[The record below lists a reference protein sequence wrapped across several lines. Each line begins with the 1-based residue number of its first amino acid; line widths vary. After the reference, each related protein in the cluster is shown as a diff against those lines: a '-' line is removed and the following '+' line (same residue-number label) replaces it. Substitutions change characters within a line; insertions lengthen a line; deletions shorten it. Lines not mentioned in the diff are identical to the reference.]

1 MRIGTGMKALGW
13 AAAWAASF
21 AFPALAAATAPTG
34 AITPVWVESHHPF
47 TLALSGEIDDCAP
60 VFSHPSA
67 RLTGGKLVLSVL
79 EQQHPGVSCV
89 TRPPA
94 WTYRTEFEVAALDS
108 GQYPVQVIWAQ
119 ACQFDPTP
127 CPVAY
132 MPQDVGN
139 LRVTDSARLAY
150 SFTPRSAR
158 GGQSF
163 HLLLNG
169 DGFNCGDL
177 IKSATVDTARPTL
190 RLNFLIEP
198 HPEAECFAPFYG
210 IDFTV
215 PALQAGGWQV
225 NANRE
230 PYCPPGMLCPLALLA
245 PQLAGALEVTAGTE
259 AVVPLRP
266 KTSAGPASMGR
277 PGFRSQW
284 NGSFRDAAGKAM
296 PR

>member
-21 AFPALAAATAPTG
+21 ALPAFAAATTPTG

-60 VFSHPSA
+60 AFSHPSS

-79 EQQHPGVSCV
+79 EQQRPGVSCV
-89 TRPPA
+89 TKPPA

-108 GQYPVQVIWAQ
+108 GEYPVQVIWEQ

-132 MPQDVGN
+132 LPQDVGN
-139 LRVTDSARLAY
+139 LRVTDSAALAY
-150 SFTPRSAR
+150 SFSPRSAR
-158 GGQSF
+158 AGGSF
-163 HLLLNG
+163 HILLQ
-169 DGFNCGDL
+169 DHFNCGDQ
-177 IKSATVDTARPTL
+177 IKSASVDTVRPIV
-190 RLNFLIEP
+190 RLNFVIDP
-198 HPEAECFAPFYG
+198 HPEAECFAPFPG

-225 NANRE
+225 YAARS
-230 PYCPPGMLCPLALLA
+230 PYCPAGTICPLALLA
-245 PQLAGALEVTAGTE
+245 PLLAGALEVSAGTE

-266 KTSAGPASMGR
+266 KSSARPAEVGR
-277 PGFRSQW
+277 PGFRSPW

-296 PR
+296 RP